1 MLRPPSIDPSHL
13 PARPAPQTSSVEVV
27 ISWGHIQNVL
37 LVAHVGAGE
46 RFVLGQDAAAD
57 FVLSAQ
63 MLGATEFVLVDSGN
77 LRVPPAASV
86 EEAALTAE
94 QLRAGE
100 TSQFSLGEFSV
111 RVRGVRSPKRVA
123 PRGSMDRRP
132 LVYVGGTMVF
142 AGIMLAVMALS
153 PTRGMAMST
162 ARLDMNSR
170 LVRYLVDE
178 PTYEEP
184 EPVTSLDSEFGIE
197 TASASASLENTNF
210 DVVEPERAS
219 AAAHR
224 PSRSSDEPVRAGVLE
239 ILERLSP
246 LGNEPSPFSNPLG
259 TDPMDAIGGHYG
271 IQTGEFFGA
280 GELSLDGVGR
290 GAGGAGEGTVHLA
303 AGAGTAHGADYGS
316 GLGVLA
322 PRVSSRTI
330 FCGCGGYNSEVIGS
344 LSRETI
350 RRVVRRHRNE
360 IRHCYERSLLT
371 HPELDGR
378 LMTRFL
384 INPAGTVIGSSVVE
398 SSLRHA
404 ETESCV
410 TNVLRRLTFPETD
423 GGMVRVNYPFEFRAV
438 GP

>member
-13 PARPAPQTSSVEVV
+13 PGRPASQTPTVEVV

-57 FVLSAQ
+57 FVLSAE
-63 MLGATEFVLVDSGN
+63 MLGATKFVLVDSGS

-86 EEAALTAE
+86 EETALTAE
-94 QLRAGE
+94 QLHAGE

-123 PRGSMDRRP
+123 PRSSMDRRP
-132 LVYVGGTMVF
+132 LVYVGGTMAF
-142 AGIMLAVMALS
+142 AGIMLAMMALS
-153 PTRGMAMST
+153 PARGMAMST
-162 ARLDMNSR
+162 ARLDMDSR

-178 PTYEEP
+178 PAYEEP
-184 EPVTSLDSEFGIE
+184 EPVSSLDFEFGIDNAADPLVN
-197 TASASASLENTNF
+197 TAYEA
-210 DVVEPERAS
+210 VEPERAL
-219 AAAHR
+219 AEAGR
-224 PSRSSDEPVRAGVLE
+224 RRRSSDEPVRAGVLE

-246 LGNEPSPFSNPLG
+246 MGNEPSPFSNPLG
-259 TDPMDAIGGHYG
+259 ADPMDAIGGHYG
-271 IQTGEFFGA
+271 IQTGDVFGE
-280 GELSLDGVGR
+280 GELGLDGTGR
-290 GAGGAGEGTVHLA
+290 GAGGMGEGTVHLA

-322 PRVSSRTI
+322 PRESRRTI
-330 FCGCGGYNSEVIGS
+330 VCGCGGYNSEVVGS
-344 LSRETI
+344 LSRETV

-378 LMTRFL
+378 VMTRFL
-384 INPAGTVIGSSVVE
+384 IHPDGTVIGSNVVE

-404 ETESCV
+404 ETEACL

-423 GGMVRVNYPFEFRAV
+423 GGIVRVNYPFEFRAV